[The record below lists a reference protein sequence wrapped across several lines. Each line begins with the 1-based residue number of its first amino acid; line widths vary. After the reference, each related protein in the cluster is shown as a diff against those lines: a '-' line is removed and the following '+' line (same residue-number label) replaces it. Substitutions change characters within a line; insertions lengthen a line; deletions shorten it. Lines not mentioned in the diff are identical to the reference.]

1 MQATTAAESSIHRE
15 QRGARRLGLTADD
28 LLSTTRAVRTRLDFE
43 RDVEPELIKECI
55 RLAQQ
60 APSAYNTQSAH
71 FVVVTDADKKAVL
84 AELWR
89 RGRAHGREL
98 PISWVNYQ
106 YKGPEHAA
114 AAPKMVA
121 SASYL
126 AENLHRAPA
135 VVIPCVTFRTDN
147 GESVLMQSLVW
158 GAVLPAVWSFCLAAR
173 ERGLG
178 TCWTTIHLAYERE
191 AAELLGIPY
200 DHVMQVAL
208 LPVAYTKGTEFKP
221 AWRLPID
228 QILHWNSW

>member
-1 MQATTAAESSIHRE
+1 MHEITAAGSPIHRE
-15 QRGARRLGLTADD
+15 QREARRLGLAADE
-28 LLSTTRAVRTRLDFE
+28 LLSTTRAVRKRLDFK
-43 RDVEPELIKECI
+43 RDVEPELIEECI

-114 AAPKMVA
+114 TAPRMVA

-200 DHVMQVAL
+200 DDVMQVAL
-208 LPVAYTKGTEFKP
+208 LPWPTQKAPSSSPRGGY
-221 AWRLPID
+221 R
-228 QILHWNSW
+228 